1 MPNSSPSINRRRHSS
16 FILVRDATGQLSC
29 GATRKVCSST
39 LAPTRRSRARE
50 GRTSDTSLPLVE
62 AKHHSETGVAEAQG
76 KRVYC
81 IDYAVVRL
89 VLSSHSSSRMIV
101 LAIFAHVCEMF
112 VDGVVLQVVL
122 HPTTPNEIL
131 GL

>member
-1 MPNSSPSINRRRHSS
+1 MPQANCRVVPLERCALPPSRLRDDPELEKGELLIPASHWWRPNITVRRGS
-16 FILVRDATGQLSC
+16 LKPKENELSE
-29 GATRKVCSST
+29 V
-39 LAPTRRSRARE
+39 
-50 GRTSDTSLPLVE
+50 
-62 AKHHSETGVAEAQG
+62 
-76 KRVYC
+76 VYC